1 MIAAMSEE
9 PENHTIRLLQ
19 EMRAE
24 MRERFDK
31 VDERFEEI
39 DKRFEQIDKRF
50 DKIDSDVAQLSE
62 TSGKTID
69 AVLALSKDVEQVK
82 ETSSLVDAR
91 LNTIDGRLARIERHT
106 GLVKA

>member
-69 AVLALSKDVEQVK
+69 AVLALSKNAEELK
-82 ETSSLVDAR
+82 ETSA
-91 LNTIDGRLARIERHT
+91 IIEGRLVRIEKRLD
-106 GLVKA
+106 LVKA